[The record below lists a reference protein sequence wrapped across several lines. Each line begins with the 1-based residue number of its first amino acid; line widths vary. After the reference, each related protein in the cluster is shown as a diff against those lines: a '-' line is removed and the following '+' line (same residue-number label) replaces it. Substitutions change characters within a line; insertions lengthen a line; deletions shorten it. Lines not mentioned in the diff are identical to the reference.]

1 MTWKE
6 IIKAPPLTQEEEKL
20 VQEEMRFRNLD
31 RATAERQIRRKT
43 GKLGQRKQPTY
54 EDYMR
59 NYKAEEED
67 LPEDVKRARERIR
80 QGLPSREQPLIPQFD
95 DDSKKAEDRKPKTH
109 TLESYNAHLKSRS
122 LKNVE
127 EATKKIREAFEG
139 IDHVLLLSVLNP
151 TNENEATNPSM
162 TKKELVDM
170 MVENTIK
177 RLKSDRLY
185 R

>member
-1 MTWKE
+1 MTWKD
-6 IIKAPPLTQEEEKL
+6 IIKEEE
-20 VQEEMRFRNLD
+20 E
-31 RATAERQIRRKT
+31 
-43 GKLGQRKQPTY
+43 
-54 EDYMR
+54 
-59 NYKAEEED
+59 
-67 LPEDVKRARERIR
+67 LPEHVKRARERVK
-80 QGLPSREQPLIPQFD
+80 QGLPSKEMPLIPQFD
-95 DDSKKAEDRKPKTH
+95 DDSKKAEKSKSNLPDEAIEKVTQQ
-109 TLESYNAHLKSRS
+109 LKD
-122 LKNVE
+122 
-127 EATKKIREAFEG
+127 AFEG

>member
-1 MTWKE
+1 MTWKD
-6 IIKAPPLTQEEEKL
+6 IIKEEE
-20 VQEEMRFRNLD
+20 
-31 RATAERQIRRKT
+31 
-43 GKLGQRKQPTY
+43 
-54 EDYMR
+54 
-59 NYKAEEED
+59 
-67 LPEDVKRARERIR
+67 LPEHVKRARERVK
-80 QGLPSREQPLIPQFD
+80 QGLPSKEMPLIPQFD
-95 DDSKKAEDRKPKTH
+95 DDSKKAEDRKPETH
-109 TLESYNAHLKSRS
+109 TLESYTAHLERRS

-127 EATKKIREAFEG
+127 EATKKIKEAFEG